1 MLLSKTTWFPALLLA
16 GLGALNT
23 LAFAPFTYHMLP
35 LPTLSVLAFCLLQAQ
50 NPKQAAIFGYAYGLG
65 WFGVGIS
72 WVHVSIATF
81 GGMPLIA
88 SLAIMALLIGYL
100 ALFPALA
107 IWFSWRF
114 RGNFW
119 YPLLL
124 ASSWFIVE
132 NIRSWFLT
140 GFPWLSVGYSQTDGW
155 MAPWAPVI
163 GETGISF
170 LMLLIAGSVAVAVQR
185 KLWVWP
191 AIAAIVL
198 IVSPALSTIK
208 GWQET
213 GEQVKVALVQGNI
226 AQDLRWDPEQEAIT
240 MRKYMELSRPHLNA
254 DIMIWPEAAIPQLEP
269 LALAYLFNLDM
280 LAAENNTAVVTGIL
294 DYKENGDAYNGMIV
308 LGKSGKEATGG
319 DYRYSTSNRYQ
330 KHHLLPVGE
339 FVPFQDV
346 LKHVAPFFN
355 LPMSSFSRGDWLQP
369 NLQANGYSLLAALCF
384 EIAFPRQMIANIN
397 DNTDFLLT
405 VSNDAWFGDSIGPH
419 QHLEIARMRA
429 MELGRPLLR
438 ATNNGI
444 TATVTADGKEQAR
457 LPQFEE
463 GVLTAEVPQVQGRTL
478 YSLWSDWPLLAIS
491 LLCVGLLS
499 FRRFQLAK
507 QAK

>member
-1 MLLSKTTWFPALLLA
+1 MLLLKTSWLPALLLA

-23 LAFAPFTYHMLP
+23 LAFAPFNYHILP
-35 LPTLSVLAFCLLQAQ
+35 LLTLSVLAYCLLQAQ
-50 NPKQAAIFGYAYGLG
+50 SPKQAALYGYAYGLG
-65 WFGVGIS
+65 WFGVGVS

-88 SLAIMALLIGYL
+88 SLAVMALLVGYL

-107 IWFSWRF
+107 SWFSWRF

-119 YPLLL
+119 FPLLL
-124 ASSWFIVE
+124 ASCWFIAE

-155 MAPWAPVI
+155 MAPWAPVL

-170 LMLLIAGSVAVAVQR
+170 LMLLIAGAVAVVVQR
-185 KLWVWP
+185 KFWVWP

-198 IVSPALSTIK
+198 LLSPALSSVK
-208 GWQET
+208 GWQHTEQ
-213 GEQVKVALVQGNI
+213 QVKVALVQGNI
-226 AQDLRWDPEQEAIT
+226 AQDLRWDPEQEAVT
-240 MRKYMELSRPHLNA
+240 MRKYMELSRPHLNT
-254 DIMIWPEAAIPQLEP
+254 DLMIWPEAAIPQLEP

-280 LAAENNTAVVTGIL
+280 LAAEHNTAVVTGIL
-294 DYKENGDAYNGMIV
+294 DYKENGEAYNGMIV
-308 LGKSGKEATGG
+308 LGKFGTQATGG
-319 DYRYSTSNRYQ
+319 DYRYSTKNRYQ

-346 LKHVAPFFN
+346 LKYVAPLFN

-384 EIAFPRQMIANIN
+384 EIAFPRQMIANFH

-429 MELGRPLLR
+429 LELGRPLLR

-444 TATVTADGKEQAR
+444 TAVVTADGKELSR
-457 LPQFEE
+457 LPQFEQ
-463 GVLTAEVPQVQGRTL
+463 GVLTAEVPLVQGRTL
-478 YSLWSDWPLLAIS
+478 YSQWGDWPLLVIS
-491 LLCVGLLS
+491 LSCITLLT
-499 FRRFQLAK
+499 FRRYRLHS
-507 QAK
+507 

>member
-1 MLLSKTTWFPALLLA
+1 LLLLKTSWFPALLLA

-23 LAFAPFTYHMLP
+23 LAFAPFTYHLLP
-35 LPTLSVLAFCLLQAQ
+35 LLTLSVLAYCLLQAQ
-50 NPKQAAIFGYAYGLG
+50 SPKQATLFGYAYGLG

-81 GGMPLIA
+81 GGMPLVA
-88 SLAIMALLIGYL
+88 SLAIMALLVGYL
-100 ALFPALA
+100 SLFPALA
-107 IWFSWRF
+107 TWFSWRF

-119 YPLLL
+119 FPLVL
-124 ASSWFIVE
+124 ASSWFIAE

-170 LMLLIAGSVAVAVQR
+170 LMLLIAGSVAITVR
-185 KLWVWP
+185 SKHWVWT

-198 IVSPALSTIK
+198 IVSPALQVVK

-213 GEQVKVALVQGNI
+213 GKQVRVALVQGNI

-240 MRKYMELSRPHLNA
+240 MRKYMELSRPHLNT
-254 DIMIWPEAAIPQLEP
+254 DLMIWPEAAIPQLEP

-294 DYKENGDAYNGMIV
+294 DYKENGEAYNGMIV
-308 LGKSGKEATGG
+308 LGKFGNEATGG
-319 DYRYSTSNRYQ
+319 DYRYNTSNRYQ

-339 FVPFQDV
+339 FVPFQSV
-346 LKHVAPFFN
+346 LKYVAPLFN
-355 LPMSSFSRGDWLQP
+355 LPMSSFSRGDWQQA

-384 EIAFPRQMIANIN
+384 EIAFPRQVIANFN
-397 DNTDFLLT
+397 DNTNFLLT

-429 MELGRPLLR
+429 LELGRPLLR

-444 TATVTADGKEQAR
+444 TAVVTADGKELKR
-457 LPQFEE
+457 LPQFEQ
-463 GVLTAEVPQVQGRTL
+463 GVLIADVPLVQGRTL
-478 YSLWSDWPLLAIS
+478 YSLWSDWPILAIS
-491 LLCVGLLS
+491 VLCLSLLS
-499 FRRFQLAK
+499 YRRYQLGK
-507 QAK
+507 HL

>member
-1 MLLSKTTWFPALLLA
+1 MLLSKTSWFPALLLA

-35 LPTLSVLAFCLLQAQ
+35 LLTLSVLAWFLLQAQ
-50 NPKQAAIFGYAYGLG
+50 TPKQAALFGYAYGLG

-88 SLAIMALLIGYL
+88 SLAIMALLVGYL

-119 YPLLL
+119 FPLVL
-124 ASSWFIVE
+124 ASSWFITE

-155 MAPWAPVI
+155 MAPWAPVL

-170 LMLLIAGSVAVAVQR
+170 LILFIAGSVAVAVLS

-198 IVSPALSTIK
+198 IVSPALDTIK

-226 AQDLRWDPEQEAIT
+226 AQDLRWDPDQEAIT

-319 DYRYSTSNRYQ
+319 DYRYNTKNRYQ

-346 LKHVAPFFN
+346 LKYVAPLFN
-355 LPMSSFSRGDWLQP
+355 LPMSSFSRGAWLQP

-384 EIAFPRQMIANIN
+384 EIAFPRQMIANFD

-429 MELGRPLLR
+429 LELGRPLLR

-463 GVLTAEVPQVQGRTL
+463 GVLTAEVPLVQGRTL
-478 YSLWSDWPLLAIS
+478 YSLWGDWPLLAIS

-499 FRRFQLAK
+499 FRRYQLTK

>member
-35 LPTLSVLAFCLLQAQ
+35 LLTLSVLAYCLLQAQ

-119 YPLLL
+119 YPLVL
-124 ASSWFIVE
+124 ASSWFIAE

-319 DYRYSTSNRYQ
+319 DYRYNTSNRYQ
-330 KHHLLPVGE
+330 K
-339 FVPFQDV
+339 
-346 LKHVAPFFN
+346 
-355 LPMSSFSRGDWLQP
+355 
-369 NLQANGYSLLAALCF
+369 
-384 EIAFPRQMIANIN
+384 
-397 DNTDFLLT
+397 
-405 VSNDAWFGDSIGPH
+405 
-419 QHLEIARMRA
+419 
-429 MELGRPLLR
+429 
-438 ATNNGI
+438 
-444 TATVTADGKEQAR
+444 
-457 LPQFEE
+457 
-463 GVLTAEVPQVQGRTL
+463 
-478 YSLWSDWPLLAIS
+478 
-491 LLCVGLLS
+491 
-499 FRRFQLAK
+499 
-507 QAK
+507 